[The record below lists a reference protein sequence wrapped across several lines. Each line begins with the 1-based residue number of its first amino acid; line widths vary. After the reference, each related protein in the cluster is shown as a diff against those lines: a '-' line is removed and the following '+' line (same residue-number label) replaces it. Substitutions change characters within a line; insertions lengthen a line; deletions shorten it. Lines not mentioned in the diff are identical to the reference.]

1 MVVLLVAYTGKGT
14 MVDVSLFLVIAPEL
28 KQSYIQWNR
37 QRTLMFKFMHNLT
50 CLICLVNTSV
60 VLDVKVFEISASSTA
75 A

>member
-14 MVDVSLFLVIAPEL
+14 MVDVSLFLVIAPEI

-60 VLDVKVFEISASSTA
+60 VLDVKVLEISAAVTA

>member
-14 MVDVSLFLVIAPEL
+14 MVDVSLFLVIAPEI

>member
-14 MVDVSLFLVIAPEL
+14 MVDVSLFLVIAPEI

-60 VLDVKVFEISASSTA
+60 VLDVKVFDISASSTA

>member
-50 CLICLVNTSV
+50 CLTRLVNTSV
-60 VLDVKVFEISASSTA
+60 VLDVKVFEISVAATA

>member
-14 MVDVSLFLVIAPEL
+14 IVDVSLFLVIAPEL